1 MLPLDY
7 FNKELEVSLGT
18 HDKVSVA
25 LIVAKAF
32 SESLQLILYSFNAT
46 NF

>member
-1 MLPLDY
+1 MLHLDY
-7 FNKELEVSLGT
+7 FTRELEVSLGT
-18 HDKVSVA
+18 HDEVSVA

-32 SESLQLILYSFNAT
+32 LESMQLILYSFNAT